1 MQETKSNLTEET
13 QPWYKFTED
22 DKKRYEKLLADYNDL
37 NQDKKE
43 VELYY

>member
-1 MQETKSNLTEET
+1 MTEEV

-37 NQDKKE
+37 NQEHKQVE
-43 VELYY
+43 VLY